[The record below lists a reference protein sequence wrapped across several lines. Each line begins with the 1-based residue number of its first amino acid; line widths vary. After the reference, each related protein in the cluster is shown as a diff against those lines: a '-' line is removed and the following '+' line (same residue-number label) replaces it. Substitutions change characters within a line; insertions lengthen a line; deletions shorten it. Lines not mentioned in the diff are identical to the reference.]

1 MVSYK
6 GKMERDI
13 CFCQRIFLQGHG
25 RMSKE
30 IHRLSSLQLNS
41 PGDPGLTIFVSGN
54 KMSKP
59 TIYEGIALIAD
70 PIHSY
75 ISFTVPKGGV
85 KENTEKDLIDSL
97 WMQRL
102 RYIYQLQS
110 ARWVYPSAEHS
121 RFQHS
126 LGAMHLAGRFA
137 RHLYPTLRGVIK
149 DCPSEFYIEEL
160 LRVTALLHDIGHGPF
175 GHFFDDNVLDEYK
188 ETHETIGQR
197 IIREEL
203 GDTIQGIRRSPNGEF
218 ADGEKLV
225 PDYIAFLIGKGPY
238 KAPPRPSDNYPKW
251 LLFLQPLL
259 SGIYTV
265 DNMDYVLR
273 DSYMC
278 GVAIGPVD
286 INRLIYYSFFTDK
299 GLTLHRSGLSALNM
313 FLNARLYMYSNVYY
327 HRTTRAIDLHLRE
340 IFRDTMDI
348 LFPYNPSESLDK
360 YVNLTDWS
368 LLEAVRSWHKS
379 KDSRKTKLYP
389 EWHGILSRD
398 VKWKMAY
405 DRTLSIGEVEKGRRF
420 ITQEE
425 LLKSIKEKLPH
436 DLKKISFRVDM
447 ASQDPRPLNP
457 LMMGDRQI
465 YVYNPYTRD
474 ISKEALKEFFDYIP
488 AKVVLCRIFTL
499 DHQHDPLIAP
509 AVDKV
514 LLQEENSIKTNV

>member
-1 MVSYK
+1 
-6 GKMERDI
+6 
-13 CFCQRIFLQGHG
+13 
-25 RMSKE
+25 
-30 IHRLSSLQLNS
+30 
-41 PGDPGLTIFVSGN
+41 
-54 KMSKP
+54 MSKP

-126 LGAMHLAGRFA
+126 LGAMHIAGRFG
-137 RHLYPTLRGVIK
+137 RHLYPTLKSIIK
-149 DCPSEFYIEEL
+149 DCPSEPYIEEL
-160 LRVTALLHDIGHGPF
+160 LRVSALLHDIGHGPF
-175 GHFFDDNVLDEYK
+175 GHFFDDNILADYN
-188 ETHETIGQR
+188 ETHETIGQK
-197 IIREEL
+197 IIKKEL
-203 GDTIQGIRRSPNGEF
+203 CDIIQNIRRSPDGEF
-218 ADGEKLV
+218 EPGEIIE
-225 PDYIAFLIGKGPY
+225 PDYAAFLIGKGPN
-238 KAPPRPSDNYPKW
+238 KDITGYPGW

-286 INRLIYYSFFTDK
+286 IDRLIHYSFFTDK
-299 GLTLHRSGLSALNM
+299 GLTLHRAGLSALNM
-313 FLNARLYMYSNVYY
+313 FLNARLYMYTNVYY

-340 IFRDTMDI
+340 IFKDTIKI
-348 LFPYNPSESLDK
+348 LFPYNPAERPDRYLH
-360 YVNLTDWS
+360 LTDWS
-368 LLEAVRSWHKS
+368 LLESVRGWTEDTDLK
-379 KDSRKTKLYP
+379 KQNLYID
-389 EWHGILSRD
+389 WMRILGRD

-405 DRTLSIGEVEKGRRF
+405 DRTLSLKEVEKGRRF
-420 ITQEE
+420 INEEE
-425 LLKSIKEKLPH
+425 LHDVIVKQLPSDIKDIPL
-436 DLKKISFRVDM
+436 RVDM
-447 ASQDPRPLNP
+447 ASQDPRPINP

-465 YVYNPYTRD
+465 YVYNPSTGD
-474 ISKEALKEFFDYIP
+474 VSKEALKEFFDYIP

-499 DHQHDPLIAP
+499 NHNYDTVISSATDS
-509 AVDKV
+509 V
-514 LLQEENSIKTNV
+514 LLCEEDSIKTNV

>member
-1 MVSYK
+1 
-6 GKMERDI
+6 
-13 CFCQRIFLQGHG
+13 
-25 RMSKE
+25 MSE
-30 IHRLSSLQLNS
+30 
-41 PGDPGLTIFVSGN
+41 
-54 KMSKP
+54 P
-59 TIYEGIALIAD
+59 TLYEGIALISD
-70 PIHSY
+70 PIHGY
-75 ISFTVPKGGV
+75 ISFTVPAGEG
-85 KENTEKDLIDSL
+85 KEKTEKDLIDSP
-97 WMQRL
+97 WGQRL
-102 RYIYQLQS
+102 RQIYQIQS

-137 RHLYPTLRGVIK
+137 KHLYPILKDITP
-149 DCPSEFYIEEL
+149 DCPSEPYIEEL
-160 LRVTALLHDIGHGPF
+160 LRVAGFLHDIGHGPF

-203 GDTIQGIRRSPNGEF
+203 SGTINGIRRSPSGAF

-225 PDYIAFLIGKGPY
+225 ADYIAFLIGKGPY
-238 KAPPRPSDNYPKW
+238 KVPRRPSDNYPQW

-286 INRLIYYSFFTDK
+286 INRLIHYSFFTDK

-340 IFRDTMDI
+340 IFRDTIDI
-348 LFPYNPSESLDK
+348 LFPYKPSEFLNK
-360 YVNLTDWS
+360 YVSLTDWS
-368 LLEAVRSWHKS
+368 LLEAVRGWNKS
-379 KDSRKTKLYP
+379 RDPKKRKLFP
-389 EWHGILSRD
+389 QWQRILSRD

-405 DRTLSIGEVEKGRRF
+405 DRILSIGEVEKGRRF

-425 LLKSIKEKLPH
+425 LRAAIKERLP
-436 DLKKISFRVDM
+436 DEIKNIDFRIDM

-457 LMMGDRQI
+457 LMMGDKQV
-465 YVYNPYTRD
+465 YVYSPSTREV
-474 ISKEALKEFFDYIP
+474 SKEALKEFFDYIP
-488 AKVVLCRIFTL
+488 AKVVLCRIFAL
-499 DHQHDPLIAP
+499 NHRYDSVLAS
-509 AVDKV
+509 AADKV
-514 LLQEENSIKTNV
+514 LVSESNSIKTNV

>member
-1 MVSYK
+1 
-6 GKMERDI
+6 
-13 CFCQRIFLQGHG
+13 
-25 RMSKE
+25 MS
-30 IHRLSSLQLNS
+30 
-41 PGDPGLTIFVSGN
+41 DPTL
-54 KMSKP
+54 
-59 TIYEGIALIAD
+59 YEGIALIAD

-75 ISFTVPKGGV
+75 ISFTVPGKGIRE
-85 KENTEKDLIDSL
+85 KTEKELIDSL

-175 GHFFDDNVLDEYK
+175 GHFFDDNILNEYE
-188 ETHETIGQR
+188 ETHETVGQR
-197 IIREEL
+197 IIKNGL
-203 GDTIQGIRRSPNGEF
+203 GDIIKNIKRSPNGEF
-218 ADGEKLV
+218 EPGERID
-225 PDYIAFLIGKGPY
+225 PDYAAFLIGKGPN
-238 KAPPRPSDNYPKW
+238 KAPHRYPRW

-286 INRLIYYSFFTDK
+286 IDRLIHYSFFTDK
-299 GLTLHRSGLSALNM
+299 GLTLHRAGLSALNM
-313 FLNARLYMYSNVYY
+313 FLNARLYMYTNVYY
-327 HRTTRAIDLHLRE
+327 HRTTRAIDLHLKE
-340 IFRDTMDI
+340 IFKDTIKI
-348 LFPYNPSESLDK
+348 LFPYNPAERPDK
-360 YVNLTDWS
+360 YLHLTDWS
-368 LLEAVRSWHKS
+368 LLEAVRGWGHR
-379 KDSRKTKLYP
+379 KDSDKRNLYP
-389 EWHGILSRD
+389 EWMKILSRD

-405 DRTLSIGEVEKGRRF
+405 DRTLSLNEIEKGRRF
-420 ITQEE
+420 IYPDE
-425 LLKSIKEKLPH
+425 LEREIRKNLPK
-436 DLKKISFRVDM
+436 DIRKISFRVDM

-499 DHQHDPLIAP
+499 DHQHDPVIAS
-509 AVDKV
+509 AADKV

>member
-1 MVSYK
+1 
-6 GKMERDI
+6 
-13 CFCQRIFLQGHG
+13 
-25 RMSKE
+25 
-30 IHRLSSLQLNS
+30 
-41 PGDPGLTIFVSGN
+41 
-54 KMSKP
+54 MSKP

-126 LGAMHLAGRFA
+126 LGAMHIAGRFG
-137 RHLYPTLRGVIK
+137 RHLYPTLKSITK
-149 DCPSEFYIEEL
+149 DCPSEPYIEEL
-160 LRVTALLHDIGHGPF
+160 LWVSALLHDIGHGPF
-175 GHFFDDNVLDEYK
+175 GHFFDDNILADYN
-188 ETHETIGQR
+188 ETHETIGQK
-197 IIREEL
+197 IIKKEL
-203 GDTIQGIRRSPNGEF
+203 CDIIQNIRRSPDGEF
-218 ADGEKLV
+218 EPGEIIE
-225 PDYIAFLIGKGPY
+225 PDYTAFLIGKGPN
-238 KAPPRPSDNYPKW
+238 KDITGYPGW

-286 INRLIYYSFFTDK
+286 IDRLIHYSFFTDK
-299 GLTLHRSGLSALNM
+299 GLTLHRAGLSALNM
-313 FLNARLYMYSNVYY
+313 FLNARLYMYTNVYY

-340 IFRDTMDI
+340 IFKDTIKI
-348 LFPYNPSESLDK
+348 LFPYNPAERLDR
-360 YVNLTDWS
+360 YLHLTDWS
-368 LLEAVRSWHKS
+368 LLESVRGWTEDTDLK
-379 KDSRKTKLYP
+379 KQNLYID
-389 EWHGILSRD
+389 WMRILGRD

-405 DRTLSIGEVEKGRRF
+405 DRTLSLKEVEKGRRF
-420 ITQEE
+420 INEEE
-425 LLKSIKEKLPH
+425 LHDVIVKQLPSDIKDIPL
-436 DLKKISFRVDM
+436 RVDM
-447 ASQDPRPLNP
+447 ASQDPRPINP

-465 YVYNPYTRD
+465 YVYNPSTGD
-474 ISKEALKEFFDYIP
+474 VSKEALKEFFDYIP

-499 DHQHDPLIAP
+499 NHNYDTVISSATDR
-509 AVDKV
+509 V
-514 LLQEENSIKTNV
+514 LLCEEDSIKTNV

>member
-1 MVSYK
+1 
-6 GKMERDI
+6 
-13 CFCQRIFLQGHG
+13 
-25 RMSKE
+25 MSE
-30 IHRLSSLQLNS
+30 
-41 PGDPGLTIFVSGN
+41 
-54 KMSKP
+54 P
-59 TIYEGIALIAD
+59 TVYEGISLISD
-70 PIHSY
+70 PIHGY
-75 ISFTVPKGGV
+75 ISFTVPKGEE
-85 KENTEKDLIDSL
+85 KERTEKDLIDSPCG
-97 WMQRL
+97 QRL
-102 RYIYQLQS
+102 RHIYQLQS

-137 RHLYPTLRGVIK
+137 RHLYPVLKEITS
-149 DCPSEFYIEEL
+149 DCPSELFIEEL
-160 LRVTALLHDIGHGPF
+160 LRVAGLLHDIGHGPF

-203 GDTIQGIRRSPNGEF
+203 RDIIEGIRRSPNGEF
-218 ADGEKLV
+218 APGEKIV
-225 PDYIAFLIGKGPY
+225 PDHVAFLIGKGPY
-238 KAPPRPSDNYPKW
+238 KAPLKSSDNYPKW

-340 IFRDTMDI
+340 IFRETIDM
-348 LFPYNPSESLDK
+348 LFPYNPAERLDK
-360 YVNLTDWS
+360 YISLTDWS

-436 DLKKISFRVDM
+436 DLKKIHFKVDM

-457 LMMGDRQI
+457 LMMGDKQI
-465 YVYNPYTRD
+465 YVYSPSTKD
-474 ISKEALKEFFDYIP
+474 VSKEALKEFFDYIP
-488 AKVVLCRIFTL
+488 AKVVLCRIFAL
-499 DHQHDPLIAP
+499 NHRYDSVLASV
-509 AVDKV
+509 AEKV
-514 LLQEENSIKTNV
+514 LVSESNSIKTNV